1 MLQNGCM
8 PVAWGLLWRGSRSIH
23 ARLSGDAAKH
33 CILTLHDCCMELA
46 VGRKPE
52 RETLCFF
59 PAKVAAAGNQGQ
71 FVCEAVA
78 GTFFGS
84 HTVTVASSCF
94 GCVCVCAWV
103 RAVEGCFGPCGC
115 RWQRNGCM
123 IVVTF
128 IEQGKSVVC
137 HNAMSLRMV
146 KTS

>member
-1 MLQNGCM
+1 M
-8 PVAWGLLWRGSRSIH
+8 GS
-23 ARLSGDAAKH
+23 
-33 CILTLHDCCMELA
+33 
-46 VGRKPE
+46 KPE

-59 PAKVAAAGNQGQ
+59 PAKVAAAGNEGQ

-78 GTFFGS
+78 GAFFGS

-103 RAVEGCFGPCGC
+103 RAVVECFGPCGC

-128 IEQGKSVVC
+128 IEQGQSVVC